1 MCVMQFLRGY
11 TILLADPVVASI
23 NHLDSSQRAE
33 YLCDMT
39 LIGMPC
45 WKLPVHTASIMAS
58 WEIPPPSCLPTS
70 SYVT

>member
-45 WKLPVHTASIMAS
+45 WK
-58 WEIPPPSCLPTS
+58 
-70 SYVT
+70 